1 MHSQLDVREEAD
13 MTPMNSLDSV
23 LRAGLEA
30 ATQSQSRTV
39 EGDKLADARADV
51 LQGTVATKPLL
62 LQPDNDQFSFER
74 HDPNDTDDARLTRA
88 LRSLAE
94 KSQAGQAA
102 QAAVADEPAK
112 VAVATTSG
120 EETGRQL
127 AYVGQWVGAS
137 TSSAPVQDPA
147 PAPAPA
153 VPPPTGSGS
162 TGGSTSG
169 SGSGS
174 GGNGNGWGAGGKQ

>member
-62 LQPDNDQFSFER
+62 LQPDNDQFSFEH
-74 HDPNDTDDARLTRA
+74 HDPNDTDDARLNRA

-94 KSQAGQAA
+94 KFQAGQAA
-102 QAAVADEPAK
+102 QVAVADEPAK
-112 VAVATTSG
+112 AAAATTSP
-120 EETGRQL
+120 EETGREL

-137 TSSAPVQDPA
+137 TTSAPVPDPA

-153 VPPPTGSGS
+153 VPPPSGSGS

-169 SGSGS
+169 SGSGTN
-174 GGNGNGWGAGGKQ
+174 NGNGWGAGGRH

>member
-51 LQGTVATKPLL
+51 LQGSVATKPLL
-62 LQPDNDQFSFER
+62 LQPDNDQFSFEH
-74 HDPNDTDDARLTRA
+74 HDPNDTDDARLNRA

-94 KSQAGQAA
+94 KFQAGQAA

-112 VAVATTSG
+112 ASQTTTG
-120 EETGRQL
+120 EETTRQL
-127 AYVGQWVGAS
+127 AYVGQWVGAT
-137 TSSAPVQDPA
+137 TSSAPVVA
-147 PAPAPA
+147 PAPSAPPA
-153 VPPPTGSGS
+153 VPPPSGSGS

-169 SGSGS
+169 SGSGTNN
-174 GGNGNGWGAGGKQ
+174 GGTNNGNG